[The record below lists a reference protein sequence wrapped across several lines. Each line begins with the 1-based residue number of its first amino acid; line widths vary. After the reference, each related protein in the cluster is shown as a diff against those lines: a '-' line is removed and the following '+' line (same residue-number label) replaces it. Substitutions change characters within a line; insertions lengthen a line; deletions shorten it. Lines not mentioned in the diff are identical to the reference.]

1 MRRRT
6 HVCVVV
12 GLIVLGTAFGDAQQG
27 APGGSWPRVGGD
39 QGVTRYAPL
48 DHITKNNVAQLR
60 IAWRRPTVD
69 VSIASKLPNPAFGSL
84 RASPVMVDGVLYSP
98 NGLGLVE
105 ASHPGTGKTLWVQQP
120 FADEP
125 NQGLGGG
132 VSRGVAVWRQGDE
145 KRVLVVRGEYL
156 MALNPT
162 TGEPIPT
169 FGDRGR
175 VNLRAG
181 LGPLA
186 TRYSW
191 AGVPQVCRDVVI
203 VGVSSTTP
211 EGSDSPTRREAAP
224 GNVQAFDVRTG
235 KPRWQFRV
243 IPRPGEVGN
252 ETWEN
257 DSWSYTGDAN
267 LWSLIS
273 VDEDQGFAYL
283 PLTSPTNDM
292 YGGHRLGD
300 NLFSGTLVCVR
311 CLTGERVW
319 HYQITR
325 HDLFDY
331 DLPTAPILADLT
343 VDGRAIKAV
352 IQLTKQAFAFVFD
365 RTTGTPVWPIE
376 ERPVPPS
383 DVPGE
388 RAAKTQPFPTKPP
401 AFDRQGSTVDNLIDF
416 TPELRAEALELV
428 KHYKTGPVFTPPSI
442 RTETN
447 RGTIQLPGSQ
457 GGSDFQGAAFD
468 PETHYLF
475 VPSITAPFVADI
487 QPGDPAKTNLSFM
500 KGTRVWIGGPQGLPL
515 FKPPYGRITAID
527 MNKGEIVWQ
536 VPNGVGLR
544 DHPAIR
550 HLKLGRLGSPGRPS
564 PLATRSLLFIGEG
577 SDFVGGARSEG
588 MPMEITTNYGAPWF
602 RAYDKVT
609 GEVVWEVELPAGVTG
624 APITYMFEGKQYIV
638 VAISGRRYPGE
649 FVAFSLER

>member
-1 MRRRT
+1 MRIRT

-12 GLIVLGTAFGDAQQG
+12 GIILLGIAFGAAQQG
-27 APGGSWPRVGGD
+27 ALGGSWPRVGGD

-48 DHITKNNVAQLR
+48 DQITKNNVAQLR

-69 VSIASKLPNPAFGSL
+69 VSIASRLPNPAFGSL

-125 NQGLGGG
+125 NQGLSGG
-132 VSRGVAVWRQGDE
+132 VSRGVAFWRQGDE

-156 MALNPT
+156 IALDPT
-162 TGEPIPT
+162 TGETIST
-169 FGDRGR
+169 FGDSGR

-211 EGSDSPTRREAAP
+211 AGSDSPTRREAAP

-257 DSWSYTGDAN
+257 DSWAYTGDAN

-343 VDGRAIKAV
+343 VDGKAIKAV

-365 RTTGTPVWPIE
+365 RTTGIPVWPIE

-388 RAAKTQPFPTKPP
+388 RAAKTQPVPTKPP

-416 TPELRAEALELV
+416 TPELRAEALELI

-457 GGSDFQGAAFD
+457 GGADFQGAAFD
-468 PETHYLF
+468 PATHYLF

-487 QPGDPAKTNLSFM
+487 QAGEPAKTNLSFM
-500 KGTRVWIGGPQGLPL
+500 KGTRAWIGGPQGLPL
-515 FKPPYGRITAID
+515 FKPPYGRITAIN
-527 MNKGEIVWQ
+527 MNTGEIVWQ
-536 VPNGVGLR
+536 VPNGVGPR

-577 SDFVGGARSEG
+577 SDFVGGGRSAG
-588 MPMEITTNYGAPWF
+588 MPPEITTNYGAPWF
-602 RAYDKVT
+602 RAYDKAT
-609 GEVVWEVELPAGVTG
+609 GDVVWEVELPAGVTG

-638 VAISGRRYPGE
+638 VAISGRKHPGE
-649 FVAFSLER
+649 FVAFSLP

>member
-1 MRRRT
+1 MRIRT

-12 GLIVLGTAFGDAQQG
+12 GIILLGTAFGTAQQG
-27 APGGSWPRVGGD
+27 ARGGSWPRVGGD
-39 QGVTRYAPL
+39 PGVTRYAPL
-48 DHITKNNVAQLR
+48 DQITKSNVAQLR

-69 VSIASKLPNPAFGSL
+69 VSLASRLPNPTFGSL

-105 ASHPGTGKTLWVQQP
+105 AFHPGTGKTLWVQQP

-125 NQGLGGG
+125 NQGLVSGG
-132 VSRGVAVWRQGDE
+132 VSRGVAFWSQGDE
-145 KRVLVVRGEYL
+145 KRILVVRGEYL
-156 MALNPT
+156 IALDPK
-162 TGEPIPT
+162 TGETITT

-175 VNLRAG
+175 VNLRTG

-211 EGSDSPTRREAAP
+211 EGSDAPTRMEAAP

-235 KPRWQFRV
+235 KPRWQFKV

-252 ETWEN
+252 ETWEK
-257 DSWSYTGDAN
+257 DSWAYTGDAN
-267 LWSLIS
+267 LWSMIG

-292 YGGHRLGD
+292 FGGHRLGD
-300 NLFSGTLVCVR
+300 NLFSSTLVCVK

-319 HYQITR
+319 HYQITH

-343 VDGRAIKAV
+343 VDGKPIKAV

-365 RTTGTPVWPIE
+365 RTTGKPVWPIE

-383 DVPGE
+383 EVRGE
-388 RAAKTQPFPTKPP
+388 RAAKTQPVPTRPP

-416 TPELRAEALELV
+416 TPELRAEALEIV

-457 GGSDFQGAAFD
+457 GGADFQGAAFD
-468 PETHYLF
+468 PEMHYLF
-475 VPSITAPFVADI
+475 VPSITAPVRCGYSGGRPGENELVLHEGDASVDRRAAGAAVV
-487 QPGDPAKTNLSFM
+487 QAAVRPDHGDRHEQGRDRLAGAERRRTARPSGDPS
-500 KGTRVWIGGPQGLPL
+500 PQA
-515 FKPPYGRITAID
+515 RTAWLA
-527 MNKGEIVWQ
+527 GAAFAARHQ
-536 VPNGVGLR
+536 VAALHR
-544 DHPAIR
+544 
-550 HLKLGRLGSPGRPS
+550 
-564 PLATRSLLFIGEG
+564 
-577 SDFVGGARSEG
+577 
-588 MPMEITTNYGAPWF
+588 
-602 RAYDKVT
+602 
-609 GEVVWEVELPAGVTG
+609 
-624 APITYMFEGKQYIV
+624 
-638 VAISGRRYPGE
+638 
-649 FVAFSLER
+649 